1 MLDKPNNRLL
11 CCEMQPANNPLGSM
25 VNDRKYWLGFSLVP
39 EIGPKRL
46 SHLLNRFG
54 DLALAWTASETR
66 LCEAGLDRLP
76 VENLLRVRRQLDLD
90 AEMAKIEKVGAR
102 LLTLADDDYPALLK
116 KIPDAPTVLYVRGQ
130 LVPADDHALSIV
142 GTRRATSYGR
152 DAAYHFAKQL
162 AAQGI
167 TIISGLAH
175 GVDSAAHRGALDGGG
190 RTLAVLGCGID
201 RIYPADNQKLADDI
215 LRHGA
220 IISEFP
226 VGTPP
231 DGRNFPRRNRI
242 ISGLALGVLVVEA
255 PEKSGALIT
264 TTTAAEQGREV
275 FAVPGNI
282 FNPMSGG
289 TNRLIQDGA
298 KLVMAVEDI
307 LEELNITHQNAQAST
322 ITERIVPANDTE
334 KSLLQLLGA
343 DPIHVDDLT
352 RLCGLPVSIVNSTL
366 TILELKG
373 LARMVGHMQYCLVHT
388 RD

>member
-1 MLDKPNNRLL
+1 
-11 CCEMQPANNPLGSM
+11 MQPANNPLGGM

-66 LCEAGLDRLP
+66 LCEAGLDRQP
-76 VENLLRVRRQLDLD
+76 VENLLRVRRQLNLD

-162 AAQGI
+162 AAQDI

>member
-1 MLDKPNNRLL
+1 
-11 CCEMQPANNPLGSM
+11 MQPANNPLGSM

-162 AAQGI
+162 AAQDI

>member
-1 MLDKPNNRLL
+1 
-11 CCEMQPANNPLGSM
+11 MQPADNPLGSM

-90 AEMAKIEKVGAR
+90 AEMAKIEKAGAR

-162 AAQGI
+162 AAQDI

>member
-11 CCEMQPANNPLGSM
+11 CCEMQPADNPLGSM

-90 AEMAKIEKVGAR
+90 AEMAKIEKAGAR

-162 AAQGI
+162 AAQDI

>member
-1 MLDKPNNRLL
+1 
-11 CCEMQPANNPLGSM
+11 M

-66 LCEAGLDRLP
+66 LCEAGLDRQP
-76 VENLLRVRRQLDLD
+76 VENLLRVRRQLNLD
-90 AEMAKIEKVGAR
+90 AEMAKIEKAGAR
-102 LLTLADDDYPALLK
+102 LLTLADEHYPALLK

-130 LVPADDHALSIV
+130 LALEDDHALSIV